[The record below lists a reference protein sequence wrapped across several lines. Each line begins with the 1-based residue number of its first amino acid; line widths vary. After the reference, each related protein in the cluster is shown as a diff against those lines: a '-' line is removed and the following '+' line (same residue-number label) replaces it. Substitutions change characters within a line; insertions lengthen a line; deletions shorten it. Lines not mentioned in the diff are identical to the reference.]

1 MTAAMSTCGGADVAA
16 PPCRPAAAGAP
27 VPGWGAVELAV
38 AGLAAA
44 ALAAAGRFATGLAAA
59 GLAAALLAGAGLAE
73 AGPAAAAPPK
83 IDDMKFPNTDIFP
96 TPDAQGPRLL
106 NRTSVLRTV
115 PEDAGNNRRAR

>member
-1 MTAAMSTCGGADVAA
+1 M
-16 PPCRPAAAGAP
+16 
-27 VPGWGAVELAV
+27 PGWGEAAVELAV
-38 AGLAAA
+38 VGLAAA
-44 ALAAAGRFATGLAAA
+44 ALAAAGRFATGLAATGLAAA

-73 AGPAAAAPPK
+73 AGPAAAVPPK
-83 IDDMKFPNTDIFP
+83 IDDMMFPNTDIVP